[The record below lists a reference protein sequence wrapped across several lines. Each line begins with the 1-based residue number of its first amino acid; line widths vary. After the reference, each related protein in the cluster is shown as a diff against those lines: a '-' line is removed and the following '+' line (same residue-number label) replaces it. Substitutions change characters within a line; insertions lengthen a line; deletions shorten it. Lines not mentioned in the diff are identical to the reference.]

1 MGCRERI
8 CENLLLRELP
18 DYSERTFYV
27 CGPPPM
33 VDAMVEL
40 LQAMKIPDSEINKES
55 LIGY

>member
-1 MGCRERI
+1 MRERI
-8 CENLLLRELP
+8 CENLILREMP
-18 DYSERTFYV
+18 DYAERTFFI

-40 LQAMKIPDSEINKES
+40 LRAMKIPDSKINKES